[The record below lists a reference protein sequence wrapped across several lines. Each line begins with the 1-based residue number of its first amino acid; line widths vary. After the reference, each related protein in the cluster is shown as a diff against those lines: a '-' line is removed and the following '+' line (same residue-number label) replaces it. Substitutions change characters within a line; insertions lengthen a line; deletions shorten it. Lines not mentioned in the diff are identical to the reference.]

1 MFRLSSQACEYF
13 DMSDDELFRSDV
25 WNDFLL
31 WLKETHQVPSWDI
44 ESGESIN
51 YALVEEFAR
60 SSGFQKK
67 GCDYAV

>member
-1 MFRLSSQACEYF
+1 L
-13 DMSDDELFRSDV
+13 
-25 WNDFLL
+25 LL

-67 GCDYAV
+67 VCDYAV